1 MAKGLQELIAVP
13 AAAELFPCKPAA
25 GHDDGVKSKALPA
38 LCGEG
43 VAGTAAAQLAYP
55 VSGREGHARGLK
67 RLTQHVHDA
76 VGGVRQ
82 RVDPA
87 AVLLPGEQAEAAE
100 EVQGL
105 RRAEALQRGAHKVR
119 GLAVIVPRPR
129 LSIRQITAAVA
140 RGHEL
145 APDPGLP
152 LEEPDLVAQ
161 PRRRQRGRH
170 AGGTGADDCRPHCS

>member
-1 MAKGLQELIAVP
+1 MKLYFSGHDCRY
-13 AAAELFPCKPAA
+13 AAEQTLLMLFPGEKPEYPEGEPEGERCELA
-25 GHDDGVKSKALPA
+25 VK
-38 LCGEG
+38 
-43 VAGTAAAQLAYP
+43 
-55 VSGREGHARGLK
+55 
-67 RLTQHVHDA
+67 
-76 VGGVRQ
+76 
-82 RVDPA
+82 
-87 AVLLPGEQAEAAE
+87 
-100 EVQGL
+100 
-105 RRAEALQRGAHKVR
+105 RGAHKVR

-170 AGGTGADDCRPHCS
+170 AGGTGADDRRPHCS